1 MSLAAPPP
9 AEPKSARSP
18 AVRIALLVTGS
29 LLWAVVA
36 IVAVTA
42 IRNQKADNPLPTA
55 KPAAADAE
63 PAQPKPIVV
72 KDGDAAASDLPT
84 WDPKGVADFAFT
96 ERSGKTVTKADLL
109 GHPWVVCFV
118 FTKCAGPCMTVSGS
132 MARLQ
137 DALKDT
143 DVRLVT
149 LTVDP
154 RRDTPDVLKNY
165 ADGFG
170 ADPDRWLFLTGDRD
184 KLHRLTMKS
193 FLMPVQEL
201 EGEERKPGWEVLHTT
216 NILLVDE
223 KGVVQAKYD
232 GKDLDQ
238 VNALIER
245 LTGPAVAEVP
255 EAAL

>member
-1 MSLAAPPP
+1 MSLSAPPAAPP
-9 AEPKSARSP
+9 STRSP
-18 AVRIALLVTGS
+18 AARLTLLVIGS

-36 IVAVTA
+36 VVAVAA
-42 IRNQKADNPLPTA
+42 IRNRKSENELPTA
-55 KPAAADAE
+55 KAAVAAPDAV
-63 PAQPKPIVV
+63 KPIPIV
-72 KDGDAAASDLPT
+72 PE
-84 WDPKGVADFAFT
+84 DPKKEVADIPMWNQKGIADFAFT

-118 FTKCAGPCMTVSGS
+118 FTKCAGPCLSVSGS
-132 MARLQ
+132 MAKLQ
-137 DALKDT
+137 EALKDT

-154 RRDTPDVLKNY
+154 KRDTPDVLKNY
-165 ADGFG
+165 AEGFG
-170 ADPDRWLFLTGDRD
+170 ADSDRWLFLTGEKE
-184 KLHRLTMKS
+184 KLHRLIMKD

-201 EGEERKPGWEVLHTT
+201 EGEERKEGWEVLHTT

-232 GKDLDQ
+232 GKHLDQ
-238 VNALIER
+238 VEALIER

-255 EAAL
+255 EAAQ

>member
-18 AVRIALLVTGS
+18 AARISLLVIGS

-36 IVAVTA
+36 VVAVAA
-42 IRNQKADNPLPTA
+42 IRNRRTDNELPTA
-55 KPAAADAE
+55 NRGVADAE
-63 PAQPKPIVV
+63 PVKPIPIVP
-72 KDGDAAASDLPT
+72 KDDKPGVPM
-84 WDPKGVADFAFT
+84 WDQKGISDFAFT
-96 ERSGKTVTKADLL
+96 ERNGKTVTKADLI

-118 FTKCAGPCMTVSGS
+118 FSKCLGPCMDVSRS
-132 MARLQ
+132 MMKLQ

-154 RRDTPDVLKNY
+154 KRDTPKVLQNY
-165 ADGFG
+165 ADNFG
-170 ADPDRWLFLTGDRD
+170 ADSDRWLFLTGEKE
-184 KLHRLTMKS
+184 KLHRLIMKD

-201 EGEERKPGWEVLHTT
+201 EGEERKEGWEVLHTT

-232 GKDLDQ
+232 GKIPGQ
-238 VNALIER
+238 VDELIER